1 MGRQVQRYG
10 NLARQLERW
19 VGIKEEGAPHRTG
32 SLLLRTQDLGYMD
45 NEPLNVV
52 VFLFIIIL
60 YLHRLVQLL
69 GNALW
74 LAKVSTPPCAEK
86 SLTRLFRTNE
96 VYQTQRA
103 RLWSSRFR
111 TTKVDA
117 WLV

>member
-1 MGRQVQRYG
+1 MGIR
-10 NLARQLERW
+10 
-19 VGIKEEGAPHRTG
+19 EEAAPHKTL
-32 SLLLRTQDLGYMD
+32 SSLLRTQDLGYMD

-86 SLTRLFRTNE
+86 SLMGLFQTNK

-117 WLV
+117 RLV